1 MKFLLSLIVSSL
13 LLAFKAQEAQAQPK
27 EEVVQDRVETKEE
40 ISQMNNNTEIN
51 EKTEAEI
58 QAEEEELR
66 NREAELNFSYEWS
79 SKMSD
84 YEPKYVYM
92 IPVERKMTEMFYETI
107 LKVPVKVRGA
117 FLISS
122 ESGKKKPVELL
133 IKGPNKIPLYRN
145 ATVAGIFEFE
155 ATEAGDYVI
164 LLRNRISK
172 EPITVTFTMNTYQ
185 DEILTS
191 EHLSYSEEKLNNL
204 AKFMTGIYTEEG
216 FSSQFMKDK
225 KKCKYII

>member
-1 MKFLLSLIVSSL
+1 MKILLSIIVSSIL
-13 LLAFKAQEAQAQPK
+13 LSIKAQEPEAKPQ
-27 EEVVQDRVETKEE
+27 EEVIGDRVETKEE
-40 ISQMNNNTEIN
+40 VNQMNNSETN
-51 EKTEAEI
+51 ERTEAEI

-66 NREAELNFSYEWS
+66 IKEAELNFSYQWS

-92 IPVERKMTEMFYETI
+92 IPVERRMTEVFYESI

-122 ESGKKKPVELL
+122 ESGKKKPVEVL
-133 IKGPNKIPLYRN
+133 IKGPNKQNIYRN
-145 ATVAGIFEFE
+145 TTIASIFDFE
-155 ATEAGDYVI
+155 ATEAGDYTI

-191 EHLSYSEEKLNNL
+191 EHLSYSEEKLVKL
-204 AKFMTGIYTEEG
+204 SKFMTTISTEEG
-216 FSSQFMKDK
+216 FSSQFMRDK
-225 KKCKYII
+225 KKCKYIK